1 MAKKKA
7 KKIGGSSASI
17 KVLEK
22 AILEDE
28 DRLHEGADF
37 CIKHRNGE
45 PWPAWEK
52 VALELASSDS
62 YFIAS
67 CIAYARDVKKGRW
80 PELEP
85 ILREWMWEFDEDCH
99 AVDYVRQ
106 VTRTK
111 WDELERYRRIH
122 GL

>member
-1 MAKKKA
+1 MAERKA
-7 KKIGGSSASI
+7 KKIGTGAASI
-17 KVLEK
+17 EAQGR
-22 AILEDE
+22 AILENE
-28 DRLHEGADF
+28 DRLHEGIDF
-37 CIKHRNGE
+37 CLKHRNGE
-45 PWPAWEK
+45 QWPEWEK
-52 VALELASSDS
+52 VALDLALSDS

-67 CIAYARDVKKGRW
+67 CIAYARDVIKGRW

-111 WDELERYRRIH
+111 WDELERYRRVH
-122 GL
+122 DL